1 MLKALGRNAWRPA
14 HLHVIIQSPG
24 HPPLITEF
32 FPDDD
37 EYLDQDAVFGK
48 RDSLVVP
55 FAKHA
60 AGTAP
65 DGTVMDKPYYTTSY
79 DFRLAPLPA

>member
-1 MLKALGRNAWRPA
+1 MTT
-14 HLHVIIQSPG
+14 HLFVADSP
-24 HPPLITEF
+24 F
-32 FPDDD
+32 
-37 EYLDQDAVFGK
+37 LDQDAVFGK